1 MLPFVSALS
10 IVNISQRL
18 SCHLSSVRII
28 HHSLHPELFST
39 PLYLFLPLRLAFT
52 LSKLFCLSL
61 QVSLSVSLFFDLSE
75 KRNIKEPLF
84 PLSGA
89 LSHFPSSF
97 SCPLLSFTTLLH
109 PLLSYAHSFF
119 SPILCLVSSLAVVPK
134 FWHCAPRR
142 TCAQRILG
150 SHSLSHQSGICSIQN
165 SCQLNNKLK

>member
-1 MLPFVSALS
+1 MLSLQR
-10 IVNISQRL
+10 VNHTSFL
-18 SCHLSSVRII
+18 
-28 HHSLHPELFST
+28 T
-39 PLYLFLPLRLAFT
+39 PWAFLDPSRYLFLPLRLAFT

-119 SPILCLVSSLAVVPK
+119 SPSSVSSLAVVPK

-150 SHSLSHQSGICSIQN
+150 THSLSHQSGICSIQN
-165 SCQLNNKLK
+165 SFQLNNKLQ